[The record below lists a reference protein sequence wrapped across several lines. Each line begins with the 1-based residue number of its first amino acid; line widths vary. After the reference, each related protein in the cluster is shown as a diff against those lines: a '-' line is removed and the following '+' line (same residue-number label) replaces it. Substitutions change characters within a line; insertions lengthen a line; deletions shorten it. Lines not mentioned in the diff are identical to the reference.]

1 MIKKVWQV
9 AVMFCVVAH
18 GFTQAM
24 LGRWKIMP
32 SIPLMIFMGTPH
44 RGLDTEA
51 LLELVKHDATAPL
64 IRQISFRSHEL
75 NELNSDFC
83 HFLSTAPN
91 ISILSVYET
100 IRTKTLLEVSNTL

>member
-1 MIKKVWQV
+1 MK
-9 AVMFCVVAH
+9 
-18 GFTQAM
+18 
-24 LGRWKIMP
+24 P

-44 RGLDTEA
+44 RGLDTDA

-83 HFLSTAPN
+83 HFVTTEPD
-91 ISILSVYET
+91 IGILSVYET
-100 IRTKTLLEVSNTL
+100 IRTKTLLEVSSTICLI

>member
-1 MIKKVWQV
+1 
-9 AVMFCVVAH
+9 
-18 GFTQAM
+18 
-24 LGRWKIMP
+24 MP

-83 HFLSTAPN
+83 HFLTTAPD
-91 ISILSVYET
+91 IAILSVYET
-100 IRTKTLLEVSNTL
+100 IRTKTLVEVSKKLLPRKLMAHSCIRCQMEHGPDKDWKR